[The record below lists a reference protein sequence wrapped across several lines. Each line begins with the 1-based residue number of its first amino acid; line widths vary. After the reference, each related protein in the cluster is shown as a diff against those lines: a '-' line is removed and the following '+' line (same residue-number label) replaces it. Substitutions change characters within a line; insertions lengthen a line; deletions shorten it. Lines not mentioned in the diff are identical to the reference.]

1 MSNNYLTY
9 IIKQHI
15 LSYTTNQPINNK
27 IGGGIVL
34 DLNSDKSI
42 YIQIAELIENEILLE
57 NLKEEDQAPSTNQ
70 FAKVYN
76 INPATARKGLNIL
89 VDEELLYKKRGMG
102 MFVSPG
108 ARKRIL
114 KKRQNTFFKE
124 ILPEIITEAN
134 RLEISVDEIIRFIED
149 FKGGE

>member
-1 MSNNYLTY
+1 M
-9 IIKQHI
+9 
-15 LSYTTNQPINNK
+15 
-27 IGGGIVL
+27 L

-42 YIQIAELIENEILLE
+42 YIQIAELIENDILQS

-70 FAKVYN
+70 FAKIYN

-89 VDEELLYKKRGMG
+89 VDEDILYKKRGMG

-108 ARKRIL
+108 ARKKIL
-114 KKRQNTFFKE
+114 KKRQNTFFKD
-124 ILPEIITEAN
+124 ILPDILTEAH
-134 RLEISVDEIIRFIED
+134 RLEISKEEVIKVIED

>member
-1 MSNNYLTY
+1 L
-9 IIKQHI
+9 
-15 LSYTTNQPINNK
+15 
-27 IGGGIVL
+27 L

-42 YIQIAELIENEILLE
+42 YIQIAELIENDILLG

-89 VDEELLYKKRGMG
+89 VDEDILYKRRGMG

-108 ARKRIL
+108 ARKIIL
-114 KKRQNTFFKE
+114 KKRQNTFFKD
-124 ILPEIITEAN
+124 ILPETITEAN
-134 RLEISVDEIIRFIED
+134 RLEISVDEIVEFIKD
-149 FKGGE
+149 SKGGQ

>member
-1 MSNNYLTY
+1 MNG
-9 IIKQHI
+9 
-15 LSYTTNQPINNK
+15 K
-27 IGGGIVL
+27 IGGVILL

-42 YIQIAELIENEILLE
+42 YIQIAELIENDILLG

-70 FAKVYN
+70 FAKIYN
-76 INPATARKGLNIL
+76 INPATARKGLNLL
-89 VDEELLYKKRGMG
+89 VDEDILYKRRGMG

-108 ARKRIL
+108 ARKIIL
-114 KKRQNTFFKE
+114 KKRQNTFFKD

-134 RLEISVDEIIRFIED
+134 RLEISVDEIIKFIKN